1 MNPKKKA
8 RIALIGVE
16 SFRGKELKHVLEGK
30 KFPIEK
36 IEFFDPDVEEEYS
49 KLTEFRGEP
58 CVIMPLDEADI
69 ADYDLVF
76 LASDKKTNREFGN
89 LAVKKK
95 YLAIDLSETFCADK
109 KVPIVVG
116 GINNIAVLKKKPA
129 LIANPHPVTI
139 ILAHVL
145 NVICEKFHPKKIAAF
160 VLQPA
165 SAFEEAGIKELA
177 DQSFAFLS
185 SSSVSKKPFKT
196 QIAFNLFSDVAPV
209 DDNGFSSVEKRIL
222 SETKRVLNLQ
232 YLPLS
237 VAIIQAPVFHTY
249 SIMIHLEL
257 EERTDIP
264 TLVDRF
270 KKSRYFK
277 VASPSSSHPVSCLK
291 VAGKDKIYI
300 GQIKK
305 EDSVPGKYWVWTV
318 ADNLTRGSALNA
330 YEILESSYPGLFTAI

>member
-1 MNPKKKA
+1 M
-8 RIALIGVE
+8 IGAE
-16 SFRGKELKHVLEGK
+16 SFRGKELKSVLEDK

-36 IEFFDPDVEEEYS
+36 IEFFAPDVEEEYS

-58 CVIMPLDEADI
+58 RVVMPLDETAI
-69 ADYDLVF
+69 ADSDLVF
-76 LASDKKTNREFGN
+76 LASDKETNREYGN

-95 YLAIDLSETFCADK
+95 FLAIDLSETFNADK

-116 GINNIAVLKKKPA
+116 GINHITVLKKKPA

-139 ILAHVL
+139 ILTHFL
-145 NVICEKFHPKKIAAF
+145 NVICEKFHTRKIAAF

-177 DQSFAFLS
+177 DQSFAVLN
-185 SSSVSKKPFKT
+185 SSSVSKKTFKT
-196 QIAFNLFSDVAPV
+196 QVAFNLLSDIAPV
-209 DDNGFSSVEKRIL
+209 DDDGFSSAEKQIL
-222 SETKRVLNLQ
+222 SETRRVLNLRN
-232 YLPLS
+232 LPLS

-257 EERTDIP
+257 EERTEIP
-264 TLVDRF
+264 ALVELF
-270 KKSRYFK
+270 KKSPYFK
-277 VASPSSSHPVSCLK
+277 VASPSPSHPVSCWQ
-291 VAGKDKIYI
+291 VTGKDKIYI

-330 YEILESSYPGLFTAI
+330 YEILESSYLSLQTK

>member
-1 MNPKKKA
+1 MFQNHLVDLVTVFFPKGNI
-8 RIALIGVE
+8 RE
-16 SFRGKELKHVLEGK
+16 SINLSVNFVLH
-30 KFPIEK
+30 EK
-36 IEFFDPDVEEEYS
+36 IEFFDPYVEEKYS

-58 CVIMPLDEADI
+58 RVIIPLDKAAI

-76 LASDKKTNREFGN
+76 LASDKKTNREYGN

-95 YLAIDLSETFCADK
+95 YLAIDLSETFNADK
-109 KVPIVVG
+109 KVSIVVG
-116 GINNIAVLKKKPA
+116 GINNITVLKKKPA

-145 NVICEKFHPKKIAAF
+145 NVIFEKFHPKKIAAF

-165 SAFEEAGIKELA
+165 SAFEEPGIKELA
-177 DQSFAFLS
+177 DQSFAVLNS
-185 SSSVSKKPFKT
+185 SPVSKKTFKT
-196 QIAFNLFSDVAPV
+196 QIAFNLLSDVAPV
-209 DDNGFSSVEKRIL
+209 DDDGFSSVEKRIL

-232 YLPLS
+232 DLPLS

-270 KKSRYFK
+270 KKSPYFK
-277 VASPSSSHPVSCLK
+277 VVSPSPSHPVSCLQ

-305 EDSVPGKYWVWTV
+305 EDSVPGKYWIWTV

-330 YEILESSYPGLFTAI
+330 YEILESSYLSL

>member
-1 MNPKKKA
+1 MSPQKGV
-8 RIALIGVE
+8 RIALIGAE
-16 SFRGKELKHVLEGK
+16 SFRGKELKSVLEGK

-58 CVIMPLDEADI
+58 HVVMPLDEAAI
-69 ADYDLVF
+69 ADSDLVF
-76 LASDKKTNREFGN
+76 LASDKETNREYGN

-95 YLAIDLSETFCADK
+95 FLAIDLSETFNADK

-116 GINNIAVLKKKPA
+116 GINHITVLKKKPA

-139 ILAHVL
+139 ILTHFL

-165 SAFEEAGIKELA
+165 SAFEKAGIEELA
-177 DQSFAFLS
+177 AQSFAVLN
-185 SSSVSKKPFKT
+185 SSSVSKKTFRT
-196 QIAFNLFSDVAPV
+196 QVAFNLLSDIAPV
-209 DDNGFSSVEKRIL
+209 DDDGFSSAEKQIL
-222 SETKRVLNLQ
+222 SETKRVLDLQ
-232 YLPLS
+232 DLPLS

-249 SIMIHLEL
+249 AIMIHLEL

-264 TLVDRF
+264 TLVDLF
-270 KKSRYFK
+270 KKSTYFK
-277 VASPSSSHPVSCLK
+277 VASPSPSHPVSCLQ

-330 YEILESSYPGLFTAI
+330 YEILESSYLSL

>member
-1 MNPKKKA
+1 
-8 RIALIGVE
+8 LIGAE
-16 SFRGKELKHVLEGK
+16 SFRGKELKNVLEGK

-58 CVIMPLDEADI
+58 RVVMPLDEATM
-69 ADYDLVF
+69 ADYDIVF
-76 LASDKKTNREFGN
+76 LASDKKTNREYAN
-89 LAVKKK
+89 LAAEKK
-95 YLAIDLSETFCADK
+95 YLAIDLSETFNAEK
-109 KVPIVVG
+109 EVPIVVG
-116 GINNIAVLKKKPA
+116 GINHLAVLKKKPA

-145 NVICEKFHPKKIAAF
+145 NVICEKFHNKKIAAF

-165 SAFEEAGIKELA
+165 SAFEEAGIRELA
-177 DQSFAFLS
+177 DQSFAVLS
-185 SSSVSKKPFKT
+185 SSSVSKKTFKT
-196 QIAFNLFSDVAPV
+196 QFAFNLLSDVAPV
-209 DDNGFSSVEKRIL
+209 DDDGFSSVEKRIL
-222 SETKRVLNLQ
+222 FETKRVLDLQ
-232 YLPLS
+232 NLPLS

-249 SIMIHLEL
+249 SIMIYLEL

-264 TLVDRF
+264 TLVNLF
-270 KKSRYFK
+270 KKSPYFK
-277 VASPSSSHPVSCLK
+277 VSSPSPSKPVSCVQ

-330 YEILESSYPGLFTAI
+330 YEILESSYLNL

>member
-1 MNPKKKA
+1 MSPQKRA
-8 RIALIGVE
+8 RIALIGAE
-16 SFRGKELKHVLEGK
+16 SFRGKELKSVLESTN
-30 KFPIEK
+30 FPIEK

-58 CVIMPLDEADI
+58 RVVMPLDEADI
-69 ADYDLVF
+69 ADYDLVL
-76 LASDKKTNREFGN
+76 LASDKKINREYGN
-89 LAVKKK
+89 LAIKKK
-95 YLAIDLSETFCADK
+95 FLAIDLSETFNADK

-116 GINNIAVLKKKPA
+116 GINHIAVLKKKPA

-145 NVICEKFHPKKIAAF
+145 NVIFEKFHPKTIAAF

-177 DQSFAFLS
+177 DQSFAVLN
-185 SSSVSKKPFKT
+185 SSSVSKKTFKT
-196 QIAFNLFSDVAPV
+196 QVAFNLLSDVAPV
-209 DDNGFSSVEKRIL
+209 DDNGFSSVEKQIL
-222 SETKRVLNLQ
+222 SETKRVLDLQ
-232 YLPLS
+232 DLPLS

-264 TLVDRF
+264 ALVDLF
-270 KKSRYFK
+270 KKSPYFK
-277 VASPSSSHPVSCLK
+277 VASLLPSHPVSCLQ

-330 YEILESSYPGLFTAI
+330 YEILESSYLSLQTK